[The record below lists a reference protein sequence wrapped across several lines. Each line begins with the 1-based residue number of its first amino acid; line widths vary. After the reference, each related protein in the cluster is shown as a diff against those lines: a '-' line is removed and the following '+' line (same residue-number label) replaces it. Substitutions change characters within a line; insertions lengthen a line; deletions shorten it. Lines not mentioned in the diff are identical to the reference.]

1 MHYLTL
7 KEKVERGDLLVEAGE
22 YITDDVTAAHLLVLA
37 NGGTM
42 EPVRIVRR
50 FIQEDPPKSVLFS
63 RIGGFGDLVLLTP
76 VLRQLK
82 AKHPQVKI
90 GVSAMRHYAD
100 AIKNIPYVDEILPYP
115 CSREKTESYD
125 AWVFYENAIE
135 NNKRAESVHM
145 TDLFAEIAGV
155 DMADADKLPDYRV
168 KPSEAIWANEAYPPT
183 PNMRRVCIQVGT
195 SALCRTYPR
204 PLMGQVISELLKR
217 GYEVFLMGQ
226 KGEIQL
232 NEGQLRKG
240 LKNLADADLTFR
252 QSCAVLATA
261 HCVIGADSALVHV
274 AGALK
279 VPAVALYGPFPWK
292 LRTAYV
298 PTTHA
303 LNGNGDCAPCF
314 HHYRPAWKN
323 HFPENC
329 PSKDKHHCQVLAEIK
344 PERIVAVVE
353 KIAKAGG
360 EPVFT
365 PLEVIEEGK
374 AK

>member
-7 KEKVERGDLLVEAGE
+7 RNKVERGDLLVEAGE

-37 NGGTM
+37 NVGTM

-50 FIQEDPPKSVLFS
+50 FIQEDPPASVLFS

-90 GVSAMRHYAD
+90 GVSAMGHYAD
-100 AIKNIPYVDEILPYP
+100 VLKNIPYVDEILPYP
-115 CSREKTESYD
+115 CPREKTEAYE

-135 NNKRAESVHM
+135 NNKRAESLHM

-155 DMADADKLPDYRV
+155 DMTDADKLADYRV
-168 KPSEAIWANEAYPPT
+168 KPSEAIWANEAYPADPK
-183 PNMRRVCIQVGT
+183 MRRVCIQVGT
-195 SALCRTYPR
+195 SAMARTYPR
-204 PLMGQVISELLKR
+204 PLISKVAAELLDR
-217 GYEVFLMGQ
+217 GFEVFLMGV
-226 KGEIQL
+226 KGEITL
-232 NEGQLRKG
+232 NGGKLRKG
-240 LKNLADADLTFR
+240 LRNLADADLTFR

-279 VPAVALYGPFPWK
+279 VPAVALYGPFPGK
-292 LRTAYV
+292 LRTAYA

-303 LNGNGDCAPCF
+303 LNGNGECAPCF
-314 HHYRPAWKN
+314 HHARAVLRN
-323 HFPENC
+323 HFPEKC
-329 PSKDKHHCQVLAEIK
+329 PSKDKGYCEVLAEIK

-353 KIAKAGG
+353 KIAK
-360 EPVFT
+360 
-365 PLEVIEEGK
+365 PLAAKFEVIEGDVK
-374 AK
+374 